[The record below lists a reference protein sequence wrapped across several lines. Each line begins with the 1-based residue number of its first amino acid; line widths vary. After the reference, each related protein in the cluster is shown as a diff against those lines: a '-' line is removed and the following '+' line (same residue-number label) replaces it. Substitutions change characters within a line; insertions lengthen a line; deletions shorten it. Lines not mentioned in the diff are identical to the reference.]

1 MTKNV
6 PYIFTAIL
14 IMAGV
19 TYLVRMLPLTL
30 FRKKIENRFVKSF
43 LAYVPYAVLAAMTFP
58 AILESTSSL
67 WSALAGL
74 AVALLLAWKNR
85 SLLTVA
91 LGAVAAVLIVEQA
104 LVWMQVLSFG

>member
-1 MTKNV
+1 MTENL
-6 PYIFTAIL
+6 PYILTAIL

-67 WSALAGL
+67 WSSLAGL
-74 AVALLLAWKNR
+74 AVAFILAWKNR

-91 LGAVAAVLIVEQA
+91 LGAVVTVLVVEQV
-104 LVWMQVLSFG
+104 LVYFQLLSF

>member
-1 MTKNV
+1 MKNL
-6 PYIFTAIL
+6 PYVLTCIFL
-14 IMAGV
+14 MAAV
-19 TYLVRMLPLTL
+19 TYLVRMLPLTI
-30 FRKKIENRFVKSF
+30 FRKRINNRFVRSF

-74 AVALLLAWKNR
+74 TVALLLAWKNR

-91 LGAVAAVLIVEQA
+91 LGAVAAVFVVEQV
-104 LVWMQVLSFG
+104 LVYLQMLSFS